1 MNSSD
6 NFGLNLPEQTDSYDV
21 EHMNENTRAIDTLLN
36 ERMALKTITVNTDL
50 NRMLESGIYYLPQN
64 NTYTNMPPSCTNG
77 WLIVMKNDGNVK
89 QVFLRRGSASTH
101 SNAYSRLLS
110 GTGDLIGDWVRYL
123 SELEL
128 GLFTDLELDP
138 QATNVVQA
146 LNDLYSYCVNQFAS
160 KNHTH
165 NYAGSSSAGGS
176 ATSAVKLQ
184 NARTIQTNLQST
196 STASFDGTANITP
209 GVTGVLPVANGGTG
223 QTTLIDAEK
232 ALLTSLP
239 TDTSSDMMDDHS
251 FIPTLD
257 QQSGSGLTWYT
268 PRKRPFSRIWTYIQN
283 KISSVLG
290 LSTSGYTGNSAS
302 ASKLNLPS
310 TTYGSQT
317 QPVYFTNGKPA
328 ACSYFISKS
337 VPSDAKFTDTVYTHP
352 TSSGNKHIPSG
363 GSSGKLL
370 RWNSDGTAEWSG
382 ATNGSATQPIYMNG
396 GVPTACTYTLG
407 KSVPSNAVFTDTNT
421 WRPVQNNLTSTS
433 TSDCLSANQG
443 KLLNERVQLLE
454 NADKFKL
461 TNNSYI
467 KIKGNVVTLYSYGG
481 ASTTSALNSIKL
493 QSKYRPPYPI
503 HIAGYLCKVGAIS
516 RYPAY
521 LSIGSDGVMGVYF
534 INQFG
539 GDAIYH
545 NGTDYWFDGC
555 GTWLNQTS

>member
-128 GLFTDLELDP
+128 GAFTNLDLDP
-138 QATNVVQA
+138 QATDVVQA
-146 LNDLYSYCVNQFAS
+146 LNDLYSYCVNQFAA

-209 GVTGVLPVANGGTG
+209 GVTGTLPVANGGTG

-257 QQSGSGLTWYT
+257 QSGGGGMTWYT
-268 PRKRPFSRIWTYIQN
+268 PRKRPFSRIWTYIQG

-302 ASKLNLPS
+302 ASELNLPS
-310 TTYGSQT
+310 TKYGSQT
-317 QPVYFTNGKPA
+317 QPVYFINGKPA
-328 ACSYFISKS
+328 ACSFMIHKS
-337 VPSDAKFTDTVYTHP
+337 VPSDAKFTDT
-352 TSSGNKHIPSG
+352 
-363 GSSGKLL
+363 
-370 RWNSDGTAEWSG
+370 
-382 ATNGSATQPIYMNG
+382 
-396 GVPTACTYTLG
+396 TY
-407 KSVPSNAVFTDTNT
+407 SNA
-421 WRPVQNNLTSTS
+421 
-433 TSDCLSANQG
+433 
-443 KLLNERVQLLE
+443 
-454 NADKFKL
+454 
-461 TNNSYI
+461 
-467 KIKGNVVTLYSYGG
+467 
-481 ASTTSALNSIKL
+481 TTSAAGLMSADDKIKL
-493 QSKYRPPYPI
+493 GKFYIQLLATYPPVSSFYFTLPN
-503 HIAGYLCKVGAIS
+503 GTYLLTMRNLNYHFESCWFGI
-516 RYPAY
+516 
-521 LSIGSDGVMGVYF
+521 LSV
-534 INQFG
+534 
-539 GDAIYH
+539 H
-545 NGTDYWFDGC
+545 NGYAFIQRINSYLISGVTIS
-555 GTWLNQTS
+555 GTTITVEDKLDRAFAIKICD